1 LARLQVL
8 VLAIEV
14 RVLGGEQGEI
24 MIKKIK
30 KRREQKIESLF
41 NDGWNSGYE
50 VGADAAL
57 TEAKKVFV
65 KVLQKELRNGNIDY
79 SDGIERAIQLI
90 KEHK

>member
-30 KRREQKIESLF
+30 SNRKEKYYEAYTE
-41 NDGWNSGYE
+41 GWNTGYDI
-50 VGADAAL
+50 GSSAAL